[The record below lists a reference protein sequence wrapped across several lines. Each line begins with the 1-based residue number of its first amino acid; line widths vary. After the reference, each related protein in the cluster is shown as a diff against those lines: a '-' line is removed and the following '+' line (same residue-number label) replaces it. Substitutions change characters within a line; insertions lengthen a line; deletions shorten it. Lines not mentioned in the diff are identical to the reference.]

1 MFNTITDQDITEKS
15 IRFVDETLLEPV
27 ICNISPSFKDE
38 QVRENKGEWS
48 ISGATGEVVLKL

>member
-1 MFNTITDQDITEKS
+1 MFNTIIDQDITEKS
-15 IRFVDETLLEPV
+15 IRFVDESLLEPV

-48 ISGATGEVVLKL
+48 ISGATG